1 MKFDPLNWNE
11 VKPNEDHKAK
21 KGWLRLRVSQAAAL
35 YVAVEG
41 YEALV
46 GVETAFNVEVSEAVT
61 YRVEAPKGA
70 RVFVFAPPPTTH
82 EPQGEVFTN
91 IDRMV
96 DESGSYNV
104 VTRAL
109 REFELQKR
117 AMLREMKLDHDRVL
131 AAMRRPEPE
140 ADAEPVVEAVE
151 ADAT

>member
-21 KGWLRLRVSQAAAL
+21 KGWLRLRLSQAAAL

-82 EPQGEVFTN
+82 QPEGEVFTN

-96 DESGSYNV
+96 DESGSYNE

-109 REFELQKR
+109 RDIELQKR
-117 AMLREMKLDHDRVL
+117 AMLREMKLEHQK
-131 AAMRRPEPE
+131 AMAGIRRAEPEP
-140 ADAEPVVEAVE
+140 DPVVEAVE
-151 ADAT
+151 AEAT